1 LPYGVSLHSSVLVAE
16 ALSNF
21 LFLNGYISLIADGL
35 DREVDIISELD
46 QIAPL

>member
-1 LPYGVSLHSSVLVAE
+1 VPYRVSLYSSVLVEA

-35 DREVDIISELD
+35 EREVDIIIELD